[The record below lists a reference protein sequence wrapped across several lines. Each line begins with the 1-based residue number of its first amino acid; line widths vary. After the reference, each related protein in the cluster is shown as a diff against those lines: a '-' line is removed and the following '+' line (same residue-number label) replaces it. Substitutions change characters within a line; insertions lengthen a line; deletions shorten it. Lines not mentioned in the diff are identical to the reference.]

1 MLSCGSKW
9 CLWGH
14 VGHTMFSSATPMVDC
29 CSSSNIKHPG
39 KFFLD
44 AMVEPWPTGRSL
56 EDIIHPLDLPKGH
69 DKACMTSCRPDH
81 RYVDSA
87 SIRFGINIPWYF
99 SLSFSRSSCSSLFQ
113 PTHIVL
119 LDPAVTSSTHSTCT
133 FNTRVSE
140 SSNTDIFDDLTGADQ
155 GSFPRSRKNGD
166 FARTLYLATTSGLRR
181 SV

>member
-99 SLSFSRSSCSSLFQ
+99 FRLLAEAHAHHCFNPLTSCFWTLQSH
-113 PTHIVL
+113 PPHILRAPSTLVFVNQAAL
-119 LDPAVTSSTHSTCT
+119 TSSTT
-133 FNTRVSE
+133 
-140 SSNTDIFDDLTGADQ
+140 
-155 GSFPRSRKNGD
+155 
-166 FARTLYLATTSGLRR
+166 
-181 SV
+181 